1 MRLLS
6 VNIQFTFFMHD
17 ADSLLICADYRQ
29 KLSYTIIHLC
39 VSTYSYMKSESTP
52 LPPNTHAD
60 VASFSVSIVPSF
72 GV

>member
-6 VNIQFTFFMHD
+6 VNIQFTD

-52 LPPNTHAD
+52 LPPNTHTLM
-60 VASFSVSIVPSF
+60 
-72 GV
+72 